1 MPENSDHPVSSTP
14 DGAHA
19 AAPIAAVPADDLPAP
34 ADDLPA
40 DEMPPADLPQII
52 GEACA
57 PENKPTEPNPRL
69 IVFPKFHSRFLLADR
84 DITVYVPPGYESSG
98 RRYPVLYMH
107 DGQNLFDPGTSY
119 IRGRIWNIHG
129 TADRLIAAGEIEPLI
144 VVGIA
149 NTGKHRL
156 AEYTPTENYKLGG
169 GEADLYGHLI
179 IEELKPM
186 IDSAY
191 RTLADADNTGMAGS
205 SLGGLVTLYL
215 GLLRP
220 DVFHKL
226 AVLSPSVWWD
236 HKIILSFVKDASP
249 KPPVKI
255 WLDAGTKEGTR
266 TLRDANLLHKLLKE
280 QGWHDGD
287 DLEYFQAVGGEHDE
301 ASWAMRVEPFLKF
314 LFPPK

>member
-1 MPENSDHPVSSTP
+1 MSAHLTLPHSNTVPETPDHPVP
-14 DGAHA
+14 
-19 AAPIAAVPADDLPAP
+19 PAP
-34 ADDLPA
+34 AEGDAPLPSPDLSQP
-40 DEMPPADLPQII
+40 DLPQII

-57 PENKPTEPNPRL
+57 PENKPSEPNPRL

-84 DITVYVPPGYESSG
+84 DITVYVPPGYESSDH
-98 RRYPVLYMH
+98 RYPVLYMH
-107 DGQNLFDPGTSY
+107 DGQNLFDPSTSY
-119 IRGRIWNIHG
+119 IHGRIWNVHG

-169 GEADLYGHLI
+169 GEADLYGRLI

-186 IDSAY
+186 IDAAY
-191 RTLADADNTGMAGS
+191 RTLPDAANTGMGGS
-205 SLGGLVTLYL
+205 SLGGIVTLYL

-220 DVFHKL
+220 DVFTKL

-236 HKIILSFVKDASP
+236 HKIILSFVKDANP
-249 KPPVKI
+249 RPPVKI

-266 TLRDANLLHKLLKE
+266 TLRDANLLHKLLKD
-280 QGWHDGD
+280 QGWRDGV
-287 DLEYFQAVGGEHDE
+287 DLTYFQAVGGEHDE
-301 ASWAMRVEPFLKF
+301 SSWAARVEPFLKF